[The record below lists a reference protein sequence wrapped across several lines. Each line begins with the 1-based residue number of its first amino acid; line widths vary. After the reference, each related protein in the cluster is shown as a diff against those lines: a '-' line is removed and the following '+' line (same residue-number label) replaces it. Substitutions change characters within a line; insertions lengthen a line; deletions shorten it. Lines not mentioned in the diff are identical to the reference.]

1 MISLKYNFL
10 FIHVPKT
17 GGNSIQTIL
26 ANYSE
31 DTLTNN
37 KEHQDGIE
45 RFALSSST
53 YKLKKHSKLNRYRK
67 VLPTK
72 LYQQLFKFA
81 TIRNPWDKMISL
93 YFSPHRGT
101 DSWDRK
107 DFIQLV
113 GQAPALQDFVT
124 LPSFRDRLE
133 KKFGLPS
140 RPRPL
145 DKDIDHLIRFENLN
159 DDFKDVCR
167 KIGLPAAPELPLRNQ
182 GNRKHYSIYYDD
194 ELIDLVARKFTNE
207 IEFGD
212 YSFSKD
218 R

>member
-17 GGNSIQTIL
+17 GGNSIQNIL
-26 ANYSE
+26 ADYSE
-31 DTLTNN
+31 DTLTAY
-37 KEHQDGIE
+37 EEYQDGVE
-45 RFALSSST
+45 RFEISNST
-53 YKLKKHSKLNRYRK
+53 YKLKKHSKLTRYRK
-67 VLPTK
+67 VLPAK

-101 DSWDRK
+101 DTWDRES
-107 DFIQLV
+107 FIQLIEK
-113 GQAPALQDFVT
+113 APLLQDFVT

-133 KKFGLPS
+133 KKLGLPA

-159 DDFKDVCR
+159 DDFKEVCR
-167 KIGLPAAPELPLRNQ
+167 KIGLPAVPELPVRNQ

-194 ELIDLVARKFTNE
+194 ELIDMVARKFTNE
-207 IEFGD
+207 IESGD